1 MNNKKM
7 AAAMLAATLT
17 GALGMSGCATPE
29 NAGSPSSAA
38 THTAPAPSAADAT
51 PSSADSGALLLLN
64 DSLRAQLG
72 EAYSDSWIAENSLHV
87 AVTDESAAAVV
98 SAAGAIPIL
107 VTINAQQLEAAL
119 QAVAAWQATLPADLG
134 TAIHKVIPD
143 GKTSTLTLY
152 VAAEHLDAVAQAA
165 ARDKPAGDV
174 PLVIKESTGL
184 ATPL

>member
-1 MNNKKM
+1 MKNKKM

-29 NAGSPSSAA
+29 EAGSSSSAA
-38 THTAPAPSAADAT
+38 THTASVPGAANAT
-51 PSSADSGALLLLN
+51 PIASDSGALLLLN
-64 DSLRAQLG
+64 DTLRAQLG
-72 EAYSDSWIAENSLHV
+72 AAYSDSWIEENSLHV

-98 SAAGAIPIL
+98 SAAGAIPKL
-107 VTINAQQLEAAL
+107 VTINAKQLEAAL
-119 QAVAAWQATLPADLG
+119 QAVTAWQATLPADLG
-134 TAIHKVIPD
+134 GAIHKFIPD
-143 GKTSTLTLY
+143 GNTSTLTLY

-165 ARDKPAGDV
+165 ANDKPAGDV